1 MYQDY
6 RPFSFC
12 LDREEGGSNVKLI
25 NVKLRERASIQ
36 DSYALY
42 HIDIQLTMLYISLLI
57 FQHSPYSVTQDCNK
71 LMQGLFSQTLS
82 VGNPLIEQTTA
93 SSSSTHQQSSEA
105 VDYREMTGCEEQ
117 LSAQGAPHKPAAP
130 SG

>member
-1 MYQDY
+1 MSI
-6 RPFSFC
+6 RSILSHFKG
-12 LDREEGGSNVKLI
+12 RELEYNIPMLCI
-25 NVKLRERASIQ
+25 TF
-36 DSYALY
+36 DT
-42 HIDIQLTMLYISLLI
+42 QLTMLYIPLLI

-82 VGNPLIEQTTA
+82 VGNPLIEQKTA

-117 LSAQGAPHKPAAP
+117 LSAQAAPHKPAVTT
-130 SG
+130 G

>member
-1 MYQDY
+1 MLCITYDT
-6 RPFSFC
+6 
-12 LDREEGGSNVKLI
+12 
-25 NVKLRERASIQ
+25 
-36 DSYALY
+36 
-42 HIDIQLTMLYISLLI
+42 QLTMRYISLLI

-105 VDYREMTGCEEQ
+105 VDDREMTGCEEQ
-117 LSAQGAPHKPAAP
+117 LSAQAAPHKLAVTT
-130 SG
+130 G